1 MTGDALVLAPIVVPL
16 SAAAGCALAWDHVR
30 LQRGAAIGATAVT
43 LAASLHLLARTAEAG
58 IVVSRLG
65 GWPAPFAIVLVS
77 DLFAAIMTVVGALIG
92 LAVAVFSPAMI
103 DLSRERH
110 GYYPLVLVLLAG
122 VEGAF
127 LTGDLFNLYVCFEVM
142 LMASFVLLAL
152 GGERAQLEGAV
163 KYISLNL
170 LASTVFLTGVGLIYG
185 LTGSLN
191 LADLSVRVAGTAEK
205 GLVTAIAM
213 LFLVAF
219 GIKAA
224 AFPLF
229 FWLPASYHTP
239 PAAVSA
245 LFAGL
250 LTKVG
255 VYALVRVFT
264 LVFLG
269 DIALT
274 HGLILWGAVL
284 SMVSGVLGAAAQ
296 RDVRRVLSFHI
307 VSQIGYMLLG
317 LGLYTPLALAGTVF
331 YLAHHIVVKTNL
343 FLVAGVI
350 RRVSGTEDLARLG
363 GLYAARPGLA
373 LLFLVP
379 ALSLAGVP
387 PLSGFW
393 AKLVVVKAGL
403 DAGAWVPVA
412 TALAVSLATL
422 FSMTKIWGE
431 AFWKAAPGAAP
442 HVGQAPRPAVG
453 AIAALALVTAGIGL
467 GAGPVLDLSLAAA
480 RQLMDPAAYVRAV
493 LPER

>member
-1 MTGDALVLAPIVVPL
+1 MTADTLVLAPIVVPL
-16 SAAAGCALAWDHVR
+16 AAAVCCTLVWDRVR
-30 LQRGAAIGATAVT
+30 VQRGVAIVATALT
-43 LAASLHLLARTAEAG
+43 LAASLQLLARTAGDG

-65 GWPAPFAIVLVS
+65 DWPAPFAIVLVS
-77 DLFAAIMTVVGALIG
+77 DLFAAIMTAVGALVG
-92 LAVAVFSPAMI
+92 FAVAAYSPAAV
-103 DLSRERH
+103 DLARERH
-110 GYYPLVLVLLAG
+110 GYYPLLLVLLTG

-170 LASTVFLTGVGLIYG
+170 LSSTFFLTGVGLIYG

-191 LADLSVRVAGTAEK
+191 LADLSVRAAGEADR
-205 GLVTAIAM
+205 GLVTTIAM

-219 GIKAA
+219 GIKSA

-264 LVFLG
+264 LVFVN
-269 DIALT
+269 DTALT
-274 HGLILWGAVL
+274 HGAILWGAVL
-284 SMVSGVLGAAAQ
+284 SMVTGVLGAAAQ
-296 RDVRRVLSFHI
+296 RDVRRILSFHI

-343 FLVAGVI
+343 FLVAGMI
-350 RRVSGTEDLARLG
+350 RRLGGTEDLVHLG

-393 AKLVVVKAGL
+393 AKLLIVKAGL
-403 DAGAWVPVA
+403 EAHAWVAVA
-412 TALAVSLATL
+412 AALVVSLATL
-422 FSMTKIWGE
+422 FSMTKIWAE
-431 AFWKAAPGAAP
+431 AFWKAAPRTDRQRGVVP
-442 HVGQAPRPAVG
+442 WFAVG
-453 AIAALALVTAGIGL
+453 TIAALALVTAALGL
-467 GAGPVLDLSLAAA
+467 GAGPVLDLSTRAAA
-480 RQLMDPAAYVRAV
+480 QLMDTSAYVRAV
-493 LPER
+493 LPRP